1 MPTNSKEDYLKAILM
16 LEAESDDAVA
26 TTAIA
31 QRLNMRP
38 ASVTG
43 MIRVLHEAGWVNYE
57 AYRGVTLTDRG
68 RTIATDIIRKH
79 RLWEVF
85 LVDKLGFGWEEVH
98 DLAEQLEH
106 IDDPELVR
114 RLALFLGNP
123 KFDPHGDPIPTASG
137 TMEDDRQL
145 VRLSA
150 LAEGESGVV
159 KGVVDS
165 GDAFLAHLNT
175 LGIEIG
181 TKLLVKSRFAYDG
194 SMEIQQSSGDIQ
206 RVCTRQVVDNLW
218 IELA

>member
-1 MPTNSKEDYLKAILM
+1 MPTNSKEDYLKAIMM
-16 LEAESDDAVA
+16 LEDESGGAVT

-31 QRLNMRP
+31 DRLSMRP

-43 MIRVLHEAGWVNYE
+43 MLRVLGEAGWVTYE
-57 AYRGVTLTDRG
+57 AYRGARLTDRG
-68 RTIATDIIRKH
+68 RVIAMDIVRKH

-114 RLALFLGNP
+114 RLAAFLGHP
-123 KFDPHGDPIPTASG
+123 KFDPHGDPIPDAAG
-137 TMEDDRQL
+137 AMEDDRQL

-150 LAEGESGVV
+150 MNPGDEGVV

-165 GDAFLAHLNT
+165 GDAFLAHLNS
-175 LGIEIG
+175 LDISIG
-181 TKLLVKSRFAYDG
+181 TAVEVGARFSYDG
-194 SMEIQQSSGDIQ
+194 SMNLRLPDSGSEQ
-206 RVCTRQVVDNLW
+206 VCSRQVVENLW
-218 IELA
+218 IEQR

>member
-16 LEAESDDAVA
+16 LGDETDGAVA

-31 QRLNMRP
+31 ERLSMRP

-43 MIRVLHEAGWVNYE
+43 MLRVLGEAGWVTYE
-57 AYRGVTLTDRG
+57 AYRGARLTDRG
-68 RTIATDIIRKH
+68 RAIATDIIRKH

-114 RLALFLGNP
+114 RLAAFLGHP
-123 KFDPHGDPIPTASG
+123 KFDPHGDPIPNAAG
-137 TMEDDRQL
+137 TMEDNRQL

-150 LAEGESGVV
+150 LNPGDVGVV

-165 GDAFLAHLNT
+165 GDAFLAHLNS
-175 LGIEIG
+175 LNISIG
-181 TKLLVKSRFAYDG
+181 TAIEVGSRFAYDG
-194 SMEIQQSSGDIQ
+194 SMALRFSDAEGEQ
-206 RVCTRQVVDNLW
+206 VCSRQVVENLW
-218 IELA
+218 IEQI

>member
-16 LEAESDDAVA
+16 LEAEADDAVS

-218 IELA
+218 IELT

>member
-16 LEAESDDAVA
+16 LEAESDDAVS

-218 IELA
+218 IELT

>member
-1 MPTNSKEDYLKAILM
+1 
-16 LEAESDDAVA
+16 
-26 TTAIA
+26 
-31 QRLNMRP
+31 
-38 ASVTG
+38 
-43 MIRVLHEAGWVNYE
+43 
-57 AYRGVTLTDRG
+57 
-68 RTIATDIIRKH
+68 
-79 RLWEVF
+79 
-85 LVDKLGFGWEEVH
+85 VH

>member
-16 LEAESDDAVA
+16 LEAESDDAVS

-194 SMEIQQSSGDIQ
+194 SMEIQQSSRDVQ
-206 RVCTRQVVDNLW
+206 RVCTLQVVANLR

>member
-16 LEAESDDAVA
+16 LEAESDDAVS